1 MSRNASFS
9 PVTLPIPLRADR
21 ASGFSWKEPSSWG
34 EKTQISWLKVKTM
47 INFLF
52 CSLRLSLRPVKSYYV
67 LRLSPVVYFLFV
79 WDFSLNLW
87 YLIET
92 FPIKVI
98 LLWSWRQECGFWRFC
113 QWSPAWL
120 GLPQSCKCQ
129 TPAWPSPCPVAM
141 ATYNLKSKISLFLKD
156 IIWQHK
162 EMFS

>member
-67 LRLSPVVYFLFV
+67 LRLSPVVYFLF
-79 WDFSLNLW
+79 
-87 YLIET
+87 ET
-92 FPIKVI
+92 FPWTYSI
-98 LLWSWRQECGFWRFC
+98 LLRLLPLKWSYFDREDKNAVFGDSVNEVQHGLVFPRAV
-113 QWSPAWL
+113 SVKHLL
-120 GLPQSCKCQ
+120 GHHL
-129 TPAWPSPCPVAM
+129 A
-141 ATYNLKSKISLFLKD
+141 L
-156 IIWQHK
+156 
-162 EMFS
+162 

>member
-1 MSRNASFS
+1 M
-9 PVTLPIPLRADR
+9 
-21 ASGFSWKEPSSWG
+21 
-34 EKTQISWLKVKTM
+34 
-47 INFLF
+47 
-52 CSLRLSLRPVKSYYV
+52 
-67 LRLSPVVYFLFV
+67 RLSPVVYFLFV
-79 WDFSLNLW
+79 WDFSLNLR

-156 IIWQHK
+156 IIWQHIK
-162 EMFS
+162 RDVFLMDIKCTCTCYRENIVYIIKYLRHTISNYCDVNDSRTMWVKKKTFHTAIVYGL